1 MTRSMTALRLVIA
14 WLCLC
19 LPAGAIAGDAFGS
32 QKEFSRWVAFYYRHP
47 EPERIADAIR
57 YMSASGIL
65 DKDHAVAPM
74 FGFLSGV
81 FRDHPGRVRAWVG
94 KEDAVEDRHLG
105 VLVLAVWYARLPES
119 REIAGAL
126 LARRPEL
133 EANMGFVHTQP
144 PATVERIPIERG
156 AWVLDALWGKF
167 MATGDSAPVE
177 RIIGVLPWAEAE
189 GDADRMLIGG
199 AARWSLTSNAVQHPR
214 VLEICLRA
222 EQRLAGVEAAKLAEV
237 ISDARRQLT
246 LGSESASTDTPW

>member
-1 MTRSMTALRLVIA
+1 MNAIRLVIA

-19 LPAGAIAGDAFGS
+19 LSAGAAAQGGFGS
-32 QKEFSRWVAFYYRHP
+32 QKEFSRWVAFYYRSP
-47 EPERIADAIR
+47 EPERIAEAIR

-65 DKDHAVAPM
+65 DREHAVAPM

-81 FRDHPGRVRAWVG
+81 FRDHPDRVTDWVVREG
-94 KEDAVEDRHLG
+94 AVEDRHLG
-105 VLVLAVWYARLPES
+105 VLVLAVWYARLPQS

-133 EANMGFVHTQP
+133 EATMGFVHTQP

-156 AWVLDALWGKF
+156 PWVLDALWGKF

-199 AARWSLTSNAVQHPR
+199 AARWSLTSNAVQHAK

-222 EQRLAGVEAAKLAEV
+222 EQRLAGIEAAKVAEV
-237 ISDARRQLT
+237 ISDARRQRL
-246 LGSESASTDTPW
+246 LGRESASTDTPW